1 MADKY
6 TWTRIHKTEEFY
18 ETQIISDVVDNVL
31 EYFEVEEI
39 EDLTEDQIEQV
50 RSFSE
55 ELNELSVMQIGYSDV
70 INIWESEN

>member
-1 MADKY
+1 MAEKY
-6 TWTRIHKTEEFY
+6 TWGRIYKIEEFY
-18 ETQIISDVVDNVL
+18 ESQIISDVVDNVL

>member
-1 MADKY
+1 MAEKY
-6 TWTRIHKTEEFY
+6 TWGRIYKIEEFY
-18 ETQIISDVVDNVL
+18 ESQIISDVVDNVL

-50 RSFSE
+50 RAFSE

-70 INIWESEN
+70 INIWESAQ

>member
-1 MADKY
+1 MAEKY
-6 TWTRIHKTEEFY
+6 TWGRIYKIEEFY
-18 ETQIISDVVDNVL
+18 ESQIISDVVDNVL

-50 RSFSE
+50 RAFSE